1 MCEPRM
7 TVMRPP
13 VFKEAETPMDTKACQ
28 PEPREAEK
36 SG

>member
-1 MCEPRM
+1 
-7 TVMRPP
+7 MRPP

-28 PEPREAEK
+28 LEPREAEK

>member
-1 MCEPRM
+1 
-7 TVMRPP
+7 MRPP
-13 VFKEAETPMDTKACQ
+13 VFKEAETPVDTKASQ